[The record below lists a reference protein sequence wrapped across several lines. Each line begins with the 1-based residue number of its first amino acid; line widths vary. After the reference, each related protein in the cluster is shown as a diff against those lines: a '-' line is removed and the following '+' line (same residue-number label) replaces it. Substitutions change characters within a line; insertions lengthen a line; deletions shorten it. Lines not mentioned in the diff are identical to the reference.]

1 MPLLLNMPG
10 LGMHSINRALCLL
23 AKSIHRNGLGANPAI
38 WTAYS
43 YTFTFAVPSLE
54 AQSFVANESIV
65 ANPNSSS
72 ATLMSLNHNTL
83 MKDLERLNDL
93 VLIARNMLATTSQ
106 AQDLAGDSGLDQHI
120 LKLVDV
126 CVRVTARGYDGD
138 PGSRSETQ
146 WANVVSSCKSD
157 FGLGTH

>member
-1 MPLLLNMPG
+1 MEFSAYRLKL
-10 LGMHSINRALCLL
+10 
-23 AKSIHRNGLGANPAI
+23 IHRDGLGANAAI
-38 WTAYS
+38 WMAYS
-43 YTFTFAVPSLE
+43 HTFTFAVPLLE
-54 AQSFVANESIV
+54 AQSFVTNESTT

-72 ATLMSLNHNTL
+72 ATLMALNHNTL

-93 VLIARNMLATTSQ
+93 VLIARNLLATTSQ

-138 PGSRSETQ
+138 PSSRSETQ
-146 WANVVSSCKSD
+146 WANVVSSCESPS
-157 FGLGTH
+157 GLDAR

>member
-1 MPLLLNMPG
+1 MPG
-10 LGMHSINRALCLL
+10 LGGHRIHRLLCLR
-23 AKSIHRNGLGANPAI
+23 AKIIHRNSLGSNHAI

-54 AQSFVANESIV
+54 AQSFVTSESNV

-72 ATLMSLNHNTL
+72 ATLMALHHNSL

-93 VLIARNMLATTSQ
+93 VLIARNILASTSQ

-138 PGSRSETQ
+138 PGSRSENQ
-146 WANVVSSCKSD
+146 WANVVSSCKSN
-157 FGLGTH
+157 FGLGSD

>member
-1 MPLLLNMPG
+1 MPG
-10 LGMHSINRALCLL
+10 LGRHRMHRVLCLQ
-23 AKSIHRNGLGANPAI
+23 AKIIHRDGLGANPAI
-38 WTAYS
+38 WMAYS
-43 YTFTFAVPSLE
+43 HTFTFAVPLLE
-54 AQSFVANESIV
+54 AQSFVTNESTV

-72 ATLMSLNHNTL
+72 ATLMALNHNTL

-93 VLIARNMLATTSQ
+93 VLIARNLLATTSQ
-106 AQDLAGDSGLDQHI
+106 AQDLAGDSGLDQYI

-146 WANVVSSCKSD
+146 WANVVTSCKSN
-157 FGLGTH
+157 FALGAH